1 MTARVLYCAPL
12 VWTGLTT
19 SKLCCTGAGSSLTFL
34 CSIKEQLRNRELSIA
49 GDHWPIFLYHG
60 YGYDKED
67 PWNGLFRSAI
77 LVKVRIFLVR
87 VMPPLI
93 VKS

>member
-1 MTARVLYCAPL
+1 
-12 VWTGLTT
+12 
-19 SKLCCTGAGSSLTFL
+19 
-34 CSIKEQLRNRELSIA
+34 LRNGELSVA

-67 PWNGLFRSAI
+67 PWNGLFRSVI
-77 LVKVRIFLVR
+77 LVKVGTFLVR

-93 VKS
+93 VE